1 MSNEEYYGKILYN
14 KQMSEDWLSLLED
27 APAFNRFDLKSI
39 TALLSAPCELGTL
52 VLREE
57 EHSFH
62 DRGTLETL
70 KSFYQTHRFFDYSMT
85 RRCFKVIDGFS
96 SYKVPFV
103 NWHFALCPLESPEN
117 GMWVNPLEVYQIQ
130 TIRGVC
136 FAELRNGVIIEL
148 PIQKRSFMDQAEKAI
163 YSLCYLRREYSITLN
178 YKGGPL
184 DYFQLPVTPFLL
196 SLRNRPLLQHWVTDR
211 GVFHQRYLSEVLR
224 KHQEKN

>member
-27 APAFNRFDLKSI
+27 APAFNRFDSKPI
-39 TALLSAPCELGTL
+39 TALLSAPCDLGTL

-70 KSFYQTHRFFDYSMT
+70 RSFYQTHRFFDYSMT

-117 GMWVNPLEVYQIQ
+117 GMWVNPLEVYQLQ

-148 PIQKRSFMDQAEKAI
+148 LFKSAASSIKLKRRFI
-163 YSLCYLRREYSITLN
+163 PCVICGVNIRLRLIIKVVRWIIFNCRS
-178 YKGGPL
+178 PL
-184 DYFQLPVTPFLL
+184 FFYHYGNVPF
-196 SLRNRPLLQHWVTDR
+196 SRIGSRIEVFFIR
-211 GVFHQRYLSEVLR
+211 GI
-224 KHQEKN
+224 